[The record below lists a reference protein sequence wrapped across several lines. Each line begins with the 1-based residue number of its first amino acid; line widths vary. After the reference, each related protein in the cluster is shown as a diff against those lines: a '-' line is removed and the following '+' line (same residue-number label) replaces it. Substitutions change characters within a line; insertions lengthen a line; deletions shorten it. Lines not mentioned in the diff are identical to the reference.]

1 MTFSNL
7 NANAAASLA
16 KWRDMVARRDMSA
29 LAEIVHPEATFRS
42 PMAFKPYHTA
52 QAVTLILSTVMNVF
66 EDFAYHRQFVSESGR
81 SVVLE
86 FSARVG
92 ERSLKGVD
100 IIAFDAD
107 GLIADFEVMVRPF
120 NAMQALGQEMGARLA
135 AHLPQFKG

>member
-1 MTFSNL
+1 
-7 NANAAASLA
+7 
-16 KWRDMVARRDMSA
+16 
-29 LAEIVHPEATFRS
+29 
-42 PMAFKPYHTA
+42 
-52 QAVTLILSTVMNVF
+52 
-66 EDFAYHRQFVSESGR
+66 
-81 SVVLE
+81 LE